1 MAKEE
6 ELAVEAV
13 LETAVSRFRCVRFV
27 RFVRFFRSF
36 RFFRFFRFFVVFA
49 LFIDLLTDKV
59 QPLSRWAAVTTTFKK
74 QRCSCTGSRAGESF
88 FYVFVVFSP
97 IYRPSD

>member
-13 LETAVSRFRCVRFV
+13 LETAVSRFRFV
-27 RFVRFFRSF
+27 
-36 RFFRFFRFFVVFA
+36 RFFRFFVVFA

-74 QRCSCTGSRAGESF
+74 QRCSCTGSRAGGTL
-88 FYVFVVFSP
+88 V
-97 IYRPSD
+97 